1 MARAENQESYVFEQ
15 SASAERAEYLTG
27 RLVAFN
33 QRHSTALPI
42 EHPDALPLQLFLL
55 DRAGTVLGGVL
66 GRTHTIP
73 WWFEI
78 SVIWIEERLRQHGL
92 GRRLMEQA
100 ERIAA
105 ERGCQY
111 ARLATS
117 NFQAPLFYQKLGYR
131 LYGTLDNCPPGET
144 VFYLWKTLGPP

>member
-1 MARAENQESYVFEQ
+1 
-15 SASAERAEYLTG
+15 L
-27 RLVAFN
+27 
-33 QRHSTALPI
+33 
-42 EHPDALPLQLFLL
+42 
-55 DRAGTVLGGVL
+55 
-66 GRTHTIP
+66 
-73 WWFEI
+73 EI

-100 ERIAA
+100 EHVAV

-117 NFQAPLFYQKLGYR
+117 NFQVSLFYQKLGYG

-144 VFYLWKTLGPP
+144 VFYLWKKLGSHSPAGSPSSPRGEELEGPGED